1 MSDRSTIVLFIDD
14 EPQPIGAFEAPV
26 HFELDTRKLVD
37 GDHRLRIV
45 SKDPGGKEGMRV
57 IPFTVRNGPDI
68 SIEGLRADDTV
79 DGVLPL
85 MISAYGKGDQKKFL
99 IDGSETPRGV
109 PAWLWA
115 FVIFFLG
122 WTVYYSITSF

>member
-1 MSDRSTIVLFIDD
+1 MSDRSRIVLFIDD
-14 EPQPIGAFEAPV
+14 ERQPIGEFEAPV
-26 HFELDTRKLVD
+26 HFELDTHKLVD
-37 GDHRLRIV
+37 GEHRLRIV
-45 SKDPGGKEGMRV
+45 SKAPDGREGIRI

-68 SIEGLRADDTV
+68 SIDGLKPADTV

-99 IDGSETPRGV
+99 IDGSETPRGI
-109 PAWLWA
+109 PSWLWA
-115 FVIFFLG
+115 LIILFAG